1 MRGLFLN
8 NGILYVV
15 MKGISVITFRATLLC
30 ACALVAAP
38 LSAQTSTD
46 QENGDNEDIVVTAL
60 GIEQPQKDIG
70 VSISTLND
78 DDLER
83 RRNVAIVDQLRML
96 PGVTVTRNG
105 PVGGIASVRIR
116 GAESQQTLVLIDG
129 IAVNDPSS
137 PSDGFDFGTL
147 LGSNISNIE
156 VFRGANSTTWGSDAI
171 GGVVSVETLAP
182 DEHGLNLTATGEYG
196 SHDSKR
202 FSAAVADQVGSVGYA
217 LGGGFYDTD
226 GISAAQDGTEADG
239 MRQYL
244 GHGRLDVGLGEIFTV
259 ELRGF
264 YSHSKVDYDGT
275 SWTAPYLP
283 EDQSLYSTSQQANG
297 YAGAKIDLAG
307 GNVISR
313 VGYSI
318 ADINRDNYNP
328 IVDNEPTFIGRGRTD
343 TLSYRGDY
351 TISNAHRLLFGA
363 SHTVNKLRTDDGWS
377 TAKAKNNIDGFYG
390 QWIFSPIDGLN
401 MVAGVRHDD
410 HSIFGG
416 HTSLAGNIAYFVT
429 PQLKLRS
436 SYSEGFKAPTLFQL
450 DGTAGGFGNPDL
462 KPEKA
467 RSIDAGIELY
477 LLDEAVSM
485 AATAFTRTTRDQ
497 IDYISCPTSGGPAI
511 CESGERPFGTYEN
524 VTKTRARGFE
534 LELKAQPVS
543 QMIVAAN
550 YSYTATRDLSDGSFN
565 EGNRLARRPVH
576 TGFISVDY
584 VGRAGW
590 NVGADLY
597 LAGDSYDDVA
607 NSRRLDGYALVGL
620 RAAVPV
626 AERFELFGRIENA
639 TDAEYVT
646 SYGYNSMGRAFYGG
660 IKANF

>member
-1 MRGLFLN
+1 M
-8 NGILYVV
+8 
-15 MKGISVITFRATLLC
+15 ITFRTTLLC
-30 ACALVAAP
+30 ACALVATP
-38 LSAQTSTD
+38 LSAQTLAPAQTSAE
-46 QENGDNEDIVVTAL
+46 QEVGDNEDIVVTAL
-60 GIEQPQKDIG
+60 GVEQPQKDVG
-70 VSISTLND
+70 VSISTLNG

-96 PGVTVTRNG
+96 PGVAVTRNG

-137 PSDGFDFGTL
+137 PSGGFDFGTL
-147 LGSNISNIE
+147 LGSNISDIE
-156 VFRGANSTTWGSDAI
+156 VYRGANSTTWGSDAI

-202 FSAAVADQVGSVGYA
+202 LSAAVADQVGSIGYA
-217 LGGGFYDTD
+217 IGGGFYDTD

-244 GHGRLDVGLGEIFTV
+244 GHGRLDVGLGEIFTA

-275 SWTAPYLP
+275 SWTAPYRP
-283 EDQSLYSTSQQANG
+283 EDQPLYSTSQQANG

-307 GNVISR
+307 GNFVNR

-318 ADINRDNYNP
+318 ADINRDNY
-328 IVDNEPTFIGRGRTD
+328 DPTFGDDPSFIGHGRTD

-351 TISNAHRLLFGA
+351 TINSAHRLLFGA
-363 SHTVNKLRTDDGWS
+363 SHTVNKLRT

-390 QWIFSPIDGLN
+390 QWIFSPIESLN

-410 HSIFGG
+410 HSVFGG

-467 RSIDAGIELY
+467 KSIDAGVELY
-477 LLDEAVSM
+477 LLDEAVSI

-497 IDYISCPTSGGPAI
+497 IDYINCPAAGGPAI

-534 LELKAQPVS
+534 LELKAQPVPQLS
-543 QMIVAAN
+543 VAAN
-550 YSYTATRDLSDGSFN
+550 YSYTATRNLSDGSLN

-576 TGFISVDY
+576 TGFFSVDY
-584 VGRAGW
+584 IGRAGW

-597 LAGDSYDDVA
+597 LAGDSFDDA
-607 NSRRLDGYALVGL
+607 GNNTRLDGYALVGL
-620 RAAVPV
+620 RAAVPL

-660 IKANF
+660 VKANF